1 MRFRRGRRK
10 GADVSVELT
19 GLFSLRDQFNV
30 EKIPSFCQANG
41 RQCSWNCVPSCFS
54 ITPFFD
60 DTDLRYSLRW
70 TGITVPPDPPD
81 LSVCF
86 PHPPPP
92 SLCSWWSAVTLHYV
106 FSITWKLAHVRF

>member
-70 TGITVPPDPPD
+70 TGITVPPPTPQICQCASPTHPLPPFARGGQ
-81 LSVCF
+81 LL
-86 PHPPPP
+86 
-92 SLCSWWSAVTLHYV
+92 LCTMYFL
-106 FSITWKLAHVRF
+106 